1 MIGNAKLKGYVYQDI
16 LSAYLVMN
24 EIYNNELNSEF
35 LFDIKKTKNAQ
46 SDKFDD
52 ISVFEKKKSTFYQIK
67 YSDEN
72 NKHKLTKSDFS
83 VKNKYDLA
91 LQTLYESWK
100 VLKKKKNYYRICLAW
115 SLPESDDEI
124 LKYISFVDEK
134 TLFPNSKCFKFD
146 ITKIWPNSNI
156 TTKWKSLKA
165 YAKKENLSKSDF
177 SNFLD
182 ELLIEINLP
191 KTSLLENFEGE
202 LDSYY
207 LSLIKEIGIGQFPN
221 NNQKPED
228 CAYKLCQFIR
238 AKAAEGNSIKI
249 PCKDILTFLNIKTD
263 FGGIK
268 ESFPV
273 DTEILI
279 DTPDR
284 VFQIKKLL
292 ETKNKILI
300 EGAPG
305 SGKSWLIN
313 NIEKEIKDEFKIIKH
328 YCYTDL
334 TDSLIKDRITKNVFL
349 GSLLHQLNE
358 LHLVNLHEHPNKYSS
373 NLPKLN
379 KVLSSIQ
386 QPVLII
392 IDGLDHIYRIFEQK
406 SSELCEDEITIIET
420 ISEIDFSNPF
430 IHVILFSQPIKKL
443 EILTNFTRFLLP
455 KLDEKYIKQ
464 LLPKYGIKNLKI
476 KETYISQILAN
487 KSNGNPLF
495 ISYLLKEFKKN
506 NTQKSLN
513 WIYEIPD
520 YDKDLR
526 DYYSYLIKSFTN
538 ALSVSKLLCCIEYSV
553 TEKELEEITG
563 DGDYVKEQLDIL
575 FPVLRNSHSF
585 GYSIYHESF
594 KRYIL
599 EELENKNICIKDIV
613 LPKLIS
619 WLENKGFYFNI
630 KSYSFLLQYYYE
642 NNEYTKIEQFINLDF
657 LYTSLSNLFP
667 IQTIK
672 KNHDIL
678 LQAVKKTQK
687 LDKEIILIQQ
697 TQTIAIFD
705 ELDENAIGAL
715 LLAKKENGNEDFVYN
730 FLYPNETLA
739 FDFSKTYKI
748 LKYLCLHGVT
758 DLNWNILDEY
768 RNQSSKSDIGCFIVE
783 LLNTGKYQKI
793 NFIINNCLK
802 KEMDAEFWLSIFD
815 SFEWFYLT
823 IDDTIISKCPAI
835 IRAYYT
841 FFYSKESFHDLLSDI
856 LSKDDFYDKTESIQL
871 FMKFF
876 WVVRNTSYQ
885 EIENEINQIQNKFWF
900 RNWVIFAI
908 KIIKLAQSN
917 YNSKEIL
924 SIFSLLVQDLD
935 QFKGHPRTCDLYILE
950 NLIHKTFYFG
960 LKLCKNNLQ
969 LINDCLDILEKL
981 TETQTSFQ
989 NCPGGPLTRSKYVEI
1004 KSISMPI
1011 KYIKEYPIENIYK
1024 ENSYYYLCAEQFFFY
1039 SYLFSKKKQIDISKK
1054 YFDEGIK
1061 SLLTVRTHKDY
1072 CLSDLLDISYE
1083 FHKYT
1088 KQLSVNDF
1096 YKLEHLSYLMQ
1107 YHTDRDDVDN
1117 IPDDWFN
1124 IFTQLYPDDSVKYL
1138 VYQILNSEMVYGYY
1152 EYAFKILLENDYLTK
1167 NPTLWF
1173 LLWLS
1178 LPLLNTND
1186 IILKGFRNRDK
1197 IAKKLLSFFDEWMR
1211 NRIDINLSNK
1221 IYSDEVMQYFA
1232 TTYNMTL
1239 INHKGDDKKYTDH
1252 QEEKKTL
1259 RFSAT
1264 SFENAMHYFDELSY
1278 NQTIDYENIQ
1288 KYILTLND
1296 FTQKKTIILEIVK
1309 KLSYRHLDTI
1319 PISFYPK
1326 SDEYIFW
1333 NIALF
1338 VYTNNGGFEVLTNF
1352 SYIQLAYLENKE
1364 KTLIYLQEILA
1375 TFIIDHSH
1383 SYKLTSNLL
1392 TALIKLNIN
1401 QKEISNL
1408 FDIVNKAI
1416 SNKFPDLN
1424 YNIFQETEYSDLNG
1438 YSYDELL
1445 VTLLISRLKTFTG
1458 EKNRNI
1464 ILGIK
1469 YIAETSPELIVKAYC
1484 YIFRNQHLLLPSQRT
1499 VLLQILYEIVHSG
1512 IISDDFRNI
1521 IKINYPSGFF
1531 AEDYFIRKIC
1541 KIESKLLPC
1550 MPKRLVYPSHD
1561 KDDKLLEFL
1570 NDKYKSIIQK
1580 YGTIQGFYNEYQKF
1594 RHEYSQ
1600 KYRKYS
1606 MQLEKICAPIVNYQD
1621 ITYQIVY
1628 QRLYEQMDSSEK
1640 CNSLDEKEIKFLI
1653 NQSIQNITSLSSRPK
1668 FLPVVESM
1676 DNYPKKIQTYSD
1688 GNWIIIGA
1696 YEEQFITIGDYEKKK
1711 DVGRLFL
1718 VSDQRFDQPLSIKM
1732 NYEELDKQNTFLLSG
1747 FLVNQLNLK
1756 YNEDIFSGYKYFRN
1770 NELVARSITW
1780 KEKYLGTIEDGY
1792 EIPTFEGSAL
1802 LVKKELLD
1810 EIKEIYQDKL
1820 VILQKVDKE

>member
-124 LKYISFVDEK
+124 LNYISFVDEK

-156 TTKWKSLKA
+156 TPKWKSLKA
-165 YAKKENLSKSDF
+165 YAKKEKLSKTDF

-191 KTSLLENFEGE
+191 KTSLLANFDGE
-202 LDSYY
+202 LDTYY

-238 AKAAEGNSIKI
+238 AKAAEGKSIKI
-249 PCKDILTFLNIKTD
+249 PCKDILNFLNIKTD

-273 DTEILI
+273 DPTILT

-284 VFQIKKLL
+284 VCQIKKIL
-292 ETKNKILI
+292 EKENKILI

-313 NIEKEIKDEFKIIKH
+313 NLEKEIKDEFRIIKH

-334 TDSLIKDRITKNVFL
+334 TDTLIKERITKNVFL

-358 LHLVNLHEHPNKYSS
+358 LHLVDLHEHPNKYSS

-386 QPVLII
+386 QPILII

-420 ISEIDFSNPF
+420 ISQIDFSNPF
-430 IHVILFSQPIKKL
+430 IHVILFSQPIKNL
-443 EILTNFTRFLLP
+443 EILTDFTSYLLP

-464 LLPKYGIKNLKI
+464 LLPKYGIKNFKI
-476 KETYISQILAN
+476 DKTYISQILAN

-506 NTQKSLN
+506 NTQKSFS
-513 WIYEIPD
+513 WINEIPD

-526 DYYSYLIKSFTN
+526 DYYSYLIKSFSN
-538 ALSVSKLLCCIEYSV
+538 ALSVSELLCCIDYSV
-553 TEKELEEITG
+553 TEKELVEITK
-563 DGDYVKEQLDIL
+563 DGDYVKEQLNVL
-575 FPVLRNSHSF
+575 FPVLRYSHAY

-599 EELENKNICIKDIV
+599 EKLENKHICIKDVI

-619 WLENKGFYFNI
+619 WLENKGFYSNI

-642 NNEYTKIEQFINLDF
+642 NNDYNKIEQYINLDF
-657 LYTSLSNLFP
+657 PYTSLSHLFP
-667 IQTIK
+667 IQVIK
-672 KNHDIL
+672 KNHEIL
-678 LQAVKKTQK
+678 LQTIKKTQK

-697 TQTIAIFD
+697 SQTIAIFD

-715 LLAKKENGNEDFVYN
+715 LLATKERGNECFVYN

-768 RNQSSKSDIGCFIVE
+768 RNQSSISDIGSIIVE
-783 LLNTGKYQKI
+783 LLNTKNYRKI
-793 NFIINNCLK
+793 NTIINNCLK
-802 KEMDAEFWLSIFD
+802 KEMSAKFWLSIFD
-815 SFEWFYLT
+815 SFEWYYLT
-823 IDDTIISKCPAI
+823 IDDTIITNCPSI
-835 IRAYYT
+835 IRAYYI
-841 FFYSKESFHDLLSDI
+841 FFYSKESFHDLLLDI
-856 LSKDDFYDKTESIQL
+856 LSRDDFYDEVESIQL
-871 FMKFF
+871 FMKLF
-876 WVVRNTSYQ
+876 WAVRNTSNQ
-885 EIENEINQIQNKFWF
+885 DIENEIDQITDKFWF
-900 RNWVIFAI
+900 RNWTIFAI
-908 KIIKLAQSN
+908 KLIKLAQGN
-917 YNSKEIL
+917 YNPRELL
-924 SIFSLLVQDLD
+924 SVFSLLVQDLNP
-935 QFKGHPRTCDLYILE
+935 FKGHPRTCDLYIVE
-950 NLIHKTFYFG
+950 KLIHKTFCFG

-969 LINDCLDILEKL
+969 LIKDCLDILEKL

-989 NCPGGPLTRSKYVEI
+989 NCPGGPLTISKYVEI
-1004 KSISMPI
+1004 KSIFIPI
-1011 KYIKEYPIENIYK
+1011 NYIKEYPIENIYR
-1024 ENSYYYLCAEQFFFY
+1024 ENSYYHLCSEQFFFY
-1039 SYLFSKKKQIDISKK
+1039 SYLFSKQKQIVISKK

-1088 KQLSVNDF
+1088 RQLSVSYF
-1096 YKLEHLSYLMQ
+1096 YKLERLSYLMQ
-1107 YHTDRDDVDN
+1107 YHTDRKDIGN
-1117 IPDDWFN
+1117 YPDDWFK
-1124 IFTQLYPDDSVKYL
+1124 IFIQLYPEHSVKYL
-1138 VYQILNSEMVYGYY
+1138 IFKILNNEMVYGYY
-1152 EYAFKILLENDYLTK
+1152 EYAFKIFLENDYSTK
-1167 NPTLWF
+1167 NITLWF

-1178 LPLLNTND
+1178 LPLLKTD
-1186 IILKGFRNRDK
+1186 EVILKGFRNRDK
-1197 IAKKLLSFFDEWMR
+1197 IDKELLAFFDEWMK
-1211 NRIDINLSNK
+1211 NRIDINLNNST
-1221 IYSDEVMQYFA
+1221 YSDEVKQYYA
-1232 TTYNMTL
+1232 TTYSINL
-1239 INHKGDDKKYTDH
+1239 ISDKLDDKIPTIHKD
-1252 QEEKKTL
+1252 EKNILKFT
-1259 RFSAT
+1259 AT
-1264 SFENAMHYFDELSY
+1264 SFDNAINYFEELSY
-1278 NQTIDYENIQ
+1278 KQTIDYESIQ
-1288 KYILTLND
+1288 KYILSLTD
-1296 FTQKKTIILEIVK
+1296 FNQKKILMLEIVK
-1309 KLSYRHLDTI
+1309 KLSYRHLDRI
-1319 PISFYPK
+1319 PIFFNPK
-1326 SDEYIFW
+1326 TDEYIYF
-1333 NIALF
+1333 NTALF

-1352 SYIQLAYLENKE
+1352 NYIQSAYLENKE
-1364 KTLIYLQEILA
+1364 KTIIYLQEILA
-1375 TFIIDHSH
+1375 TFIIGYSY

-1392 TALIKLNIN
+1392 ISLIKLDIK
-1401 QKEISNL
+1401 QTEITNL
-1408 FDIVNKAI
+1408 FEIVNTAI

-1424 YNIFQETEYSDLNG
+1424 YNIFQEEEYSDLKD

-1445 VTLLISRLKTFTG
+1445 ITLLISRLKTFTG

-1469 YIAETSPELIVKAYC
+1469 YIAETSPKLMVKAYN
-1484 YIFRNQHLLLPSQRT
+1484 YIFRNQNLLLPSQQT
-1499 VLLQILYEIVHSG
+1499 ILLQILYET
-1512 IISDDFRNI
+1512 ISPSLIDDYLKNT
-1521 IKINYPSGFF
+1521 IKNNYPSSFF
-1531 AEDYFIRKIC
+1531 AKDYYIQKIC
-1541 KIESKLLPC
+1541 ELHNKLLPC
-1550 MPKRLVYPSHD
+1550 IPNRFVYPAHN
-1561 KDDKLLEFL
+1561 KDDTFLDFL
-1570 NDKYKSIIQK
+1570 NYKYKTILQK
-1580 YGTIQGFYNEYQKF
+1580 YGTIQGFYNEYQKYRTEF
-1594 RHEYSQ
+1594 SE
-1600 KYRKYS
+1600 KYKKYS
-1606 MQLEKICAPIVNYQD
+1606 MKLEEIFAPIVNFSD
-1621 ITYQIVY
+1621 VAFQIVN
-1628 QRLYEQMDSSEK
+1628 QRLYENMYFSTK
-1640 CNSLDEKEIKFLI
+1640 NNSFCEEEIKFSI
-1653 NQSIQNITSLSSRPK
+1653 NESIQNITSLSKRPN
-1668 FLPVVESM
+1668 FLITPENMNTS
-1676 DNYPKKIQTYSD
+1676 PKSIYSYYD
-1688 GNWIIIGA
+1688 GNWVIIGA
-1696 YEEQFITIGDYEKKK
+1696 YEEQYVTKGNYKKQAIYSK
-1711 DVGRLFL
+1711 LFL
-1718 VSDQRFDQPLSIKM
+1718 YSDKKFEQPLSIRM
-1732 NYEELDKQNTFLLSG
+1732 NYEELDKYNIFLLSG
-1747 FLVNQLNLK
+1747 FLVHHLNLI

-1770 NELVARSITW
+1770 NEIVAKIITW
-1780 KEKYLGTIEDGY
+1780 KEKYMGTIEDGY
-1792 EIPTFEGSAL
+1792 EIPSFEGSAL

-1810 EIKEIYQDKL
+1810 EIVRIYKGQL
-1820 VILQKVDKE
+1820 NIFQKVDK